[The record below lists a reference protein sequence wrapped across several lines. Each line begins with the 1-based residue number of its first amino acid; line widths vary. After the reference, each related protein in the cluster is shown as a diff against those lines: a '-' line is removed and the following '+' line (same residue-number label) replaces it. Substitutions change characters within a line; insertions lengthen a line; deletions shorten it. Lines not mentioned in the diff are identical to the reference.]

1 MSSRGQLCG
10 AGLLLIA
17 AMGLHGCSTAE
28 KEPEPL
34 VTVQTTPAKRGPITL
49 EISAEAV
56 VSPLQQAIITPK
68 ITSTIKKFYVQRG
81 SHVKEGQLLAELE
94 NADLAGAAEQSKGQ
108 FEQAEAGYVTTTG
121 ASLPQQIQKAELD
134 AAAFKSAYEAQK
146 KIYEARKDL
155 FTQGAIPRRDLDS
168 AEVALAQALSQ
179 HEQAQKQLSDL
190 QRIGKDQALKAA
202 GGSLSAAKG
211 NYLNAKAQLSY
222 SRILSPFDGVVTDRP
237 LFQGELATANQPILT
252 VMNVSKLIAKAHISQ
267 NEAVLLKTGNP
278 AEIELAGMEEPIEG
292 KVTLISPALDPGS
305 TTIEVWVEANEP
317 NAALKPGMNV
327 QINATAKSIKDALVV
342 PASAVFKTAEG
353 ADYVLLA
360 GPDKKAHQAKVKVG
374 LRTKEL
380 AEIQS
385 GIKEDDAVITQ
396 GGYAVPDGT
405 KITVEAAPPAEPEKE
420 KDASA
425 ADKKPAASPDKK
437 PAAAPKKGEE

>member
-1 MSSRGQLCG
+1 
-10 AGLLLIA
+10 
-17 AMGLHGCSTAE
+17 
-28 KEPEPL
+28 
-34 VTVQTTPAKRGPITL
+34 V
-49 EISAEAV
+49 
-56 VSPLQQAIITPK
+56 
-68 ITSTIKKFYVQRG
+68 
-81 SHVKEGQLLAELE
+81 
-94 NADLAGAAEQSKGQ
+94 
-108 FEQAEAGYVTTTG
+108 
-121 ASLPQQIQKAELD
+121 
-134 AAAFKSAYEAQK
+134 
-146 KIYEARKDL
+146 
-155 FTQGAIPRRDLDS
+155 
-168 AEVALAQALSQ
+168 
-179 HEQAQKQLSDL
+179 
-190 QRIGKDQALKAA
+190 
-202 GGSLSAAKG
+202 
-211 NYLNAKAQLSY
+211 
-222 SRILSPFDGVVTDRP
+222 
-237 LFQGELATANQPILT
+237 
-252 VMNVSKLIAKAHISQ
+252 
-267 NEAVLLKTGNP
+267 
-278 AEIELAGMEEPIEG
+278 EEPIEG

-305 TTIEVWVEANEP
+305 TTIEVWVEANKP

-360 GPDKKAHQAKVKVG
+360 GPDKKAHRAKVKVG

-425 ADKKPAASPDKK
+425 ADEKPAASPDKK